1 MKPTLTEIFWTQLT
15 RRAIKWEPYFEVYEE
30 YFGPWRDRSPVFV
43 EVGVFGGGSL
53 EMWTKYFDSSSQIW
67 GVDNDPRVCEHPVPG
82 ATIVIGDQGD
92 PQFWKLFL
100 QQTPKI
106 DLFLDDGGHRMNQQI
121 TTFECVWPKISDHG
135 VYVVE
140 DTHTSFW
147 AEYGAVPGAE
157 TFVDYAKASV
167 DVLHRNHYRQDRPN
181 NQRIGLLRD
190 LKSVTFFDS
199 MVVFRKGRKS
209 FDWAEVN
216 GPKI

>member
-1 MKPTLTEIFWTQLT
+1 MTSSLADIFWNQLT

-30 YFGPWRDRSPVFV
+30 YFGSWRNRSPVFV

-53 EMWTKYFDSSSQIW
+53 EMWTKYFDSGSQIW
-67 GVDNDPRVCEHPVPG
+67 GIDNDPKVAENPIPG
-82 ATIVIGDQGD
+82 ANLAIGDQGD
-92 PQFWKLFL
+92 PEFWKAFL
-100 QQTPKI
+100 QQAPKI
-106 DLFLDDGGHRMNQQI
+106 DLFLDDGGHRMHQQL
-121 TTFECVWPKISDHG
+121 TTFECVWPHMSENG

-147 AEYGAVPGAE
+147 QEYGAVPGAQ
-157 TFVDYAKASV
+157 TFLDYAKASV

-181 NQRIGLLRD
+181 NQMIRLLRD

-199 MVVFRKGRKS
+199 MVVFRKGRRS

-216 GPKI
+216 GPNL